1 VTTGFAPQNVIA
13 VVWDFDKTLTPSY
26 MQEPL
31 FQHFRV
37 EARAFWDEVNALPAY
52 YKSQGL
58 AHIPNDSVY
67 LNHILTYV
75 RHGKFA
81 NLNNALLRRLG
92 AEIHF
97 YDGLPGFFDQLKAA
111 VQENTDYR
119 RYQITLENYVVST
132 GLREMIA
139 GSEISEHVDGIWGCE
154 FAEHV
159 AQPGFLDDG
168 AQVEIE
174 DSRVISD
181 IVYVIDNTSKTR
193 ALFEINKGSNVR
205 PDIDVNA
212 KVAQPDRRVPF
223 TNMIC
228 IADGPSDVPV
238 FSVVNQFG
246 GRTFAVYKPGAS
258 AEFKQANLLQQQDRV
273 DSIGP
278 ADYRPGSPASLWIE
292 HAVHGIAERIM
303 YERDL
308 EIGRRVGPPPQHIPS
323 S

>member
-1 VTTGFAPQNVIA
+1 MAPGLERQNVIA

-31 FQHFRV
+31 FRHYDVDPGQ
-37 EARAFWDEVNALPAY
+37 FWAEVNALPNY
-52 YKSQGL
+52 YATQGL

-75 RHGKFA
+75 RHGKFQG
-81 NLNNALLRRLG
+81 LNNALLRRLG
-92 AEIHF
+92 REIKF
-97 YDGLPGFFDQLKAA
+97 YEGLPEFFDQLKAA
-111 VQENTDYR
+111 VHEHQDYR
-119 RYQITLENYVVST
+119 RYQISLENYVVST

-139 GSEISEHVDGIWGCE
+139 GSDIRDHVDGIWGCE
-154 FAEHV
+154 FAERV
-159 AQPGFLDDG
+159 AQPGYLEDG
-168 AQVEIE
+168 AQVEME
-174 DSRVISD
+174 EARVVSD
-181 IVYVIDNTSKTR
+181 VVYVIDNTSKTR
-193 ALFEINKGSNVR
+193 ALFELNKGSNVR

-223 TNMIC
+223 PNMIC

-292 HAVHGIAERIM
+292 HAVHEIAERIM

-308 EIGRRVGPPPQHIPS
+308 EVGRRVGPPPQHVPS
-323 S
+323 